1 MKRIILVTLLCM
13 PMLASAQFF
22 DFNFEFDD
30 PFFAPRKERKQ
41 EIVVK
46 EIVVKPE
53 FKGGKEALEKY
64 LKKNFKN
71 PVDAEDKDGEVI
83 IACILN
89 TKGKVEQTAVVRSMK
104 GPWDAEAE
112 RVCKKLKFKP
122 AKRGKKKV
130 KSRYD
135 VSFPIRHGRLSYS
148 KLTTVDV

>member
-1 MKRIILVTLLCM
+1 MTLLCM
-13 PMLASAQFF
+13 PMLASAQIF
-22 DFNFEFDD
+22 DFNFGFDD

-41 EIVVK
+41 EV
-46 EIVVKPE
+46 VVKPE

-83 IACILN
+83 IACILS

-130 KSRYD
+130 RSRYD

-148 KLTTVDV
+148 KLATIDV

>member
-22 DFNFEFDD
+22 DFNFGFDD
-30 PFFAPRKERKQ
+30 PFFTPRKERKQ
-41 EIVVK
+41 EV
-46 EIVVKPE
+46 VVKPE

-83 IACILN
+83 IACILS
-89 TKGKVEQTAVVRSMK
+89 TKGKVEQTTVVRSMK

-130 KSRYD
+130 RSRYD

-148 KLTTVDV
+148 KLATIDV

>member
-1 MKRIILVTLLCM
+1 MKRIILVTLLLM

-22 DFNFEFDD
+22 DFNFGFDD
-30 PFFAPRKERKQ
+30 PFFAPRRERKQ
-41 EIVVK
+41 LPK
-46 EIVVKPE
+46 TALSLPE

>member
-1 MKRIILVTLLCM
+1 MKRIILVTLLLM

-22 DFNFEFDD
+22 DFNFGFDD
-30 PFFAPRKERKQ
+30 LFFTPRKERKQ
-41 EIVVK
+41 EV
-46 EIVVKPE
+46 VVKPE

-64 LKKNFKN
+64 LKKYFKN

-83 IACILN
+83 IACILS
-89 TKGKVEQTAVVRSMK
+89 TKGKVEQTTVVRSMK

-130 KSRYD
+130 RSRYD

-148 KLTTVDV
+148 KLATIDV